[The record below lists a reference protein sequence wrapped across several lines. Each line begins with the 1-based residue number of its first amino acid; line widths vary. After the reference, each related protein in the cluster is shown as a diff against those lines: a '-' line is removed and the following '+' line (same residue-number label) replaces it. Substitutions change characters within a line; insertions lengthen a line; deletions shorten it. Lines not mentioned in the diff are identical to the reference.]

1 MCAVGISSVTNH
13 IVDDVPI
20 SATIVINVV
29 GAIGGLYLVTPF
41 TTDKL
46 GILFSFVGGALV
58 AVGAS
63 FAIFVAGG
71 VTECADTASAACN
84 WAVPLAAGGS
94 AKVVAKYVPDIW
106 VLAVGT
112 KVNAAASAGA
122 HSFDFS
128 NYSNYI
134 AIGVALLFVYMGICT
149 QGRARKGETSETSP
163 LLGDAEKGK

>member
-1 MCAVGISSVTNH
+1 M
-13 IVDDVPI
+13 PR
-20 SATIVINVV
+20 
-29 GAIGGLYLVTPF
+29 P
-41 TTDKL
+41 
-46 GILFSFVGGALV
+46 ALLLLLLH
-58 AVGAS
+58 AA
-63 FAIFVAGG
+63 AAKIRG
-71 VTECADTASAACN
+71 VQ
-84 WAVPLAAGGS
+84 
-94 AKVVAKYVPDIW
+94 